1 MIQVN
6 LNKNTNN
13 NSNKN
18 NNLNKNKQEILFHN
32 NNIRRVLL
40 NTLKRVNYNKFQI
53 ILNIYQ
59 GSPSI
64 NKHYNSQSLRNYS
77 KIMEYTH

>member
-18 NNLNKNKQEILFHN
+18 NNLNKNKQEILFHY

-40 NTLKRVNYNKFQI
+40 NTLKRVNYNKF
-53 ILNIYQ
+53 
-59 GSPSI
+59 
-64 NKHYNSQSLRNYS
+64 
-77 KIMEYTH
+77 